1 MLASTNHEEEG
12 TLLLQPSCG
21 RFHLL
26 DTDLPTSGQVA
37 GCRREDLVL
46 DTDLPNIGQVAGAWR
61 EDLVPRMAR
70 GARHTDLVLPATQTG
85 STVFAAVLE

>member
-21 RFHLL
+21 QFHLLDTDPPTSGQVAGCRREDFVL

-37 GCRREDLVL
+37 GTR
-46 DTDLPNIGQVAGAWR
+46 R
-61 EDLVPRMAR
+61 EDLVPRMTR
-70 GARHTDLVLPATQTG
+70 GARHADLVLPATRTG
-85 STVFAAVLE
+85 STVIAAVLG